1 MTRNAA
7 SRAGI
12 LFALLALVF
21 GALSLGSPAQAAL
34 VIAGVAGGLCA
45 VLLVFLA
52 ALPAHP
58 QAIPVRVRQP
68 GYRRRTY

>member
-21 GALSLGSPAQAAL
+21 GALSFGSPAQAAL

-45 VLLVFLA
+45 GLLVFLA
-52 ALPAHP
+52 ALPAQP

-68 GYRRRTY
+68 GYRRRTH

>member
-21 GALSLGSPAQAAL
+21 GALSFGSPAQAAL

-52 ALPAHP
+52 ALPAQ

-68 GYRRRTY
+68 GHRRRTY